1 MTFGEDDCLI
11 DVKSGTVVMSG
22 KTRYGSFGEIRS
34 DVLAGCWQ
42 RYTKHSGVVSSTT
55 LFLGRLRIQSRYNK
69 VALKCP
75 PVRPPVHPSTESF
88 FDFNEIWRVS
98 RRRWVMHD
106 GMQYD
111 PIKGQGHEH
120 LKVANPSIF
129 KSYLLR
135 HLQWELATDHR
146 FLN

>member
-42 RYTKHSGVVSSTT
+42 RYTKYSGVVSSTT
-55 LFLGRLRIQSRYNK
+55 LCLGRLRILSGNK
-69 VALKCP
+69 VGLKCP
-75 PVRPPVHPSTESF
+75 PVRPPVHSSTESSV
-88 FDFNEIWRVS
+88 DFNEIWRVG
-98 RRRWVMHD
+98 RGRWVMHD
-106 GMQYD
+106 CLQYD
-111 PIKGQGHEH
+111 PIKGQGHEP

-129 KSYLLR
+129 KSYRFR